1 MEWSRPRQCVMIG
14 RYQILGEHRR
24 VSHLMAHAKFPAK
37 QPVVRQVIPVQA
49 VRYVVYCG
57 APVVSAISARADP
70 RRASA
75 FDVSASSDRTARRG
89 DAKELPGPLIACK
102 ASSEA
107 STCSAASSHGIEANG
122 SAVQVLPDE
131 WGKAKTFLKQD
142 LDPKPARIDMG
153 PCRVPMDRKFAD
165 KEDLREIEIPD
176 LDAKLECLKDGE
188 LFEPPIRIL
197 RKLRVGAHAVEDV
210 EVKVAVYDLPHC
222 SALNSALL
230 PFGSG
235 AYHVAVQV
243 LGAEFSYGDR
253 PGAAH
258 GTGVWS
264 YWPDDSDDTK
274 KPRRLLSYRTKHS
287 ETEVEPADKLPSCR
301 KDLNMEG
308 QVSDVHVP
316 LVRSNFCRLS
326 LSLEPT
332 MSLQEGRKKQMA
344 FVQALKSKGL
354 KSKITGNEG
363 RNLWCTP
370 HRSPEERNRIKAV
383 ISVKEFAEAVLRS
396 KGSDQMVEF
405 DWRGM
410 VYIERYQ
417 ILGHVDGAAS
427 LGEHGVFLMDNKGN
441 HTGWVIR
448 STQAQA
454 LGVEEK
460 EFHELWMEFN
470 LRVGDKITKGLF
482 HSPSL
487 GTFVLKLCQAFQ
499 ET

>member
-1 MEWSRPRQCVMIG
+1 MKS
-14 RYQILGEHRR
+14 
-24 VSHLMAHAKFPAK
+24 
-37 QPVVRQVIPVQA
+37 
-49 VRYVVYCG
+49 
-57 APVVSAISARADP
+57 
-70 RRASA
+70 
-75 FDVSASSDRTARRG
+75 
-89 DAKELPGPLIACK
+89 
-102 ASSEA
+102 
-107 STCSAASSHGIEANG
+107 
-122 SAVQVLPDE
+122 
-131 WGKAKTFLKQD
+131 
-142 LDPKPARIDMG
+142 
-153 PCRVPMDRKFAD
+153 
-165 KEDLREIEIPD
+165 
-176 LDAKLECLKDGE
+176 
-188 LFEPPIRIL
+188 
-197 RKLRVGAHAVEDV
+197 
-210 EVKVAVYDLPHC
+210 
-222 SALNSALL
+222 
-230 PFGSG
+230 SG
-235 AYHVAVQV
+235 AVAQPR
-243 LGAEFSYGDR
+243 LGAFPLVSLSHTTEEDR
-253 PGAAH
+253 LP
-258 GTGVWS
+258 
-264 YWPDDSDDTK
+264 
-274 KPRRLLSYRTKHS
+274 
-287 ETEVEPADKLPSCR
+287 EVEPADKLPSCR